1 MSGTTDPGGGVTELT
16 LIADEPDAP
25 YLAVDVLP
33 DNVPGT
39 FLVDVSEVDGLD
51 LLGWGMDGWLNI
63 VCDVDSID
71 ISRGAT
77 RLQGALTRT
86 EAGTAQVSLQDTS
99 RRFDPMVNADAIHP
113 GTPVRVRAWTWEWES
128 VLFTGRIGQDLDV
141 TYAQTGPPQVTFTA
155 VDLIS
160 PLARFEAI
168 GRPDPGV
175 GAGDDL
181 LERVTRVLEE
191 VGLDETSIASDVDAT
206 YVATLASSPLAT
218 GWGTIAA
225 AEDAELGR
233 VWINAADQI
242 VTRARGS
249 ELSGT
254 VRGTLS
260 DVHGEE
266 IADAVHCCYRD
277 PVVRYGTESLTN
289 RAVAARRV
297 PDPGDESTPAPSA
310 LVQVDDTYSQARWTG
325 GVAAAHVDRSLDL
338 ESDAQLQPWGEWLV
352 MLSAEPELR
361 VDSVA
366 IAPRDAP
373 DAWPAVCATD
383 IGDRWYFRM
392 RPEVGPAVER
402 TLGVLGIRHAITP
415 QSWETVLTTVEAPTP
430 GVENPSGWFTV
441 DLSYVDDG
449 DVLAPFGGAV
459 PA

>member
-1 MSGTTDPGGGVTELT
+1 MTEPT
-16 LIADEPDAP
+16 LIEDEPDAP

-39 FLVDVSEVDGLD
+39 FLVDVSDVDGLD

-63 VCDVDSID
+63 VCDVELID

-77 RLQGALTRT
+77 RLQGAQTRT
-86 EAGTAQVSLQDTS
+86 EAGTAMVRLQDTD

-113 GTPVRVRAWTWEWES
+113 GTPVRIRAWTYDWDET
-128 VLFTGRIGQDLDV
+128 LFTGRIGQDLDV
-141 TYAQTGPPQVTFTA
+141 TYSQDDPPLVQFTA
-155 VDLIS
+155 VDLVS
-160 PLARFEAI
+160 PLARFESI
-168 GRPDPGV
+168 GRDDPGV

-181 LERVTRVLEE
+181 LERVELVLEE
-191 VGLDETSIASDVDAT
+191 VGLDASSIATDVDAT
-206 YVATLASSPLAT
+206 YVATLASTSLTT

-233 VWINAADQI
+233 VWINVSDQI
-242 VTRARGS
+242 VTRSRGS

-277 PVVRYGTESLTN
+277 PVVRYGTEMLTN
-289 RAVAARRV
+289 RAIAARRV
-297 PDPGDESTPAPSA
+297 PTPGGGGSPAESAV
-310 LVQVDDTYSQARWTG
+310 VQVDDTYSQARWTG
-325 GVAAAHVDRSLDL
+325 GTPATYTDRSLDL
-338 ESDAQLQPWGEWLV
+338 ETDGQLQPWAEWLI
-352 MLSAEPELR
+352 LLASEPELR
-361 VDSVA
+361 VDSVSL
-366 IAPRDAP
+366 APRDAP
-373 DAWPAVCATD
+373 DAWQAVCATD
-383 IGDRWYFRM
+383 IGDRWYFRL
-392 RPEVGPAVER
+392 RPATGPAVER
-402 TLGVLGIRHAITP
+402 TLGVLGIQHTITP
-415 QSWETVLTTVEAPTP
+415 QTWQTVLTTVEAPTP

-459 PA
+459 PL